1 MKLHHA
7 ATGLFVVLVLMIPT
21 QTPAHHS
28 FQAEFDASK
37 LIYVTGTLTK
47 FDWENPH
54 LYFYLDVKDE
64 KGAITPW
71 VIEGASP
78 NVAKRTGAKRQDF
91 IDSIGKI
98 VTARACPAKNGM
110 PRAAAETIKLP
121 DGREVVVG
129 GQRYERHSGEPG
141 YPE

>member
-1 MKLHHA
+1 MKKNLYA
-7 ATGLFVVLVLMIPT
+7 SAVGFLVLVFLAIPT
-21 QTPAHHS
+21 LAHHS

-64 KGAITPW
+64 SGKVTPW

-91 IDSIGKI
+91 IDSIGKT

-110 PRAAAETIKLP
+110 PRAAAETVKLP

-129 GQRYERHSGEPG
+129 GQRYERHSGEQG
-141 YPE
+141 FPE